1 MILYRYYT
9 RFRPPMPGAV
19 PRDGLHAA
27 TDYGTVRDIDGTTA
41 WGHADYTRPLT
52 EEEIDH
58 YELAA
63 AIGNPI
69 VTKEE

>member
-19 PRDGLHAA
+19 PRDGLKAID
-27 TDYGTVRDIDGTTA
+27 DYGTRLEVQGIKA
-41 WGHADYTRPLT
+41 WGSADYTRPLT

-58 YELAA
+58 YELAS

-69 VTKEE
+69 DI